1 MHLAKLTNPE
11 TGIFVEFDAVPS
23 ERNSGSVD
31 ATSNPV
37 ERIERAKTA
46 ITDHISVNP
55 NQINI
60 DASLSNYDQ
69 ILESYQLE
77 QDIPDIAKEK
87 LDILEGW
94 KEDGAILDY
103 DGHNRIESDVIITD
117 LGDTFS
123 VTTGDSVVLKITLLK
138 IKIAQAITQELNAPA
153 PIRKVQKKGKVDPK
167 EKPIPAETE
176 VEAVEVKKSW
186 LSSIF
191 G

>member
-23 ERNSGSVD
+23 ERNAGSVD

-37 ERIERAKTA
+37 ERIGRAKTA

-55 NQINI
+55 NQLNI

-69 ILESYQLE
+69 ILDSYQLE
-77 QDIPDIAKEK
+77 QDIPDIVKEK

-94 KEDGAILDY
+94 KKDGAILDY
-103 DGHNRIESDVIITD
+103 DGHNRIESEVIIID

-138 IKIAQAITQELNAPA
+138 ITIAQALTQELNAPA
-153 PIRKVQKKGKVDPK
+153 PIRKVQKKGKVEPK
-167 EKPIPAETE
+167 EKAIPAETE
-176 VEAVEVKKSW
+176 AEAVEVKKSW